1 MRLKINSSEHWLQT
15 VLGDFDSFLLDHAA
29 CERKASAT
37 ALSLALHYPDRKDL
51 VKAMVELSLE
61 ELEHFKQVYEV
72 IEKRGLVL
80 SPDTKDHYVKRLT
93 QLIRSGPQDYFLD
106 RLLIAGV
113 IEARGTERF
122 HRVAEALKDEGL
134 KNFYLELT
142 RAEARHHHL
151 FLKLA
156 KHYFSE
162 EEVEKRLDELL
173 TLEAKIIEEVPV
185 RAAVH

>member
-1 MRLKINSSEHWLQT
+1 MRLKSSSSNDWLQL
-15 VLGDFDSFLLDHAA
+15 VLQDFDSFLLDHAA

-37 ALSLALHYPDRKDL
+37 ALSLALHYPDRKEL
-51 VKAMVELSLE
+51 VKAMVDLSLE

-72 IEKRGLVL
+72 LEKRGLQL
-80 SPDTKDHYVKRLT
+80 KPDTKDHYVKRLT
-93 QLIRSGPQDYFLD
+93 QLIRSGPQEYFLD
-106 RLLIAGV
+106 RLLIAGI

-122 HRVAEALKDEGL
+122 HRVSEALEDAIL

-142 RAEARHHHL
+142 RAEARHHGL

-156 KHYFSE
+156 KNYFPE
-162 EEVEKRLDELL
+162 EEVETRLEELL
-173 TLEAKIIEEVPV
+173 TLEEKIIKEVPL